1 VARSFCPSC
10 GVPFPANLPLDEEGA
25 RTCTACGN
33 VVYRQLKV
41 GAAAIIERDGQILL
55 LRRSEEPFKGSW
67 GLPAG
72 FVRWNESPEVAAIRE
87 TEEEC
92 GLTVQVRSLLG
103 VYYFEDDPR
112 GNGILIVYRC
122 QNDDGTP
129 WPRGEA
135 SEVAYFSRERLPR
148 DLAGS
153 GQDVAIRAWAG

>member
-1 VARSFCPSC
+1 
-10 GVPFPANLPLDEEGA
+10 
-25 RTCTACGN
+25 
-33 VVYRQLKV
+33 LKV
-41 GAAAIIERDGQILL
+41 GAAAVIERDAQILL
-55 LRRSEEPFKGSW
+55 LRRSEDPFKGFW

-72 FVRWNESPEVAAIRE
+72 FVRWNESPEAAAMRE

-92 GLTVQVRSLLG
+92 GLTVRVQSLAG

-122 QNDDGTP
+122 DYSDGTP

-135 SEVAYFSRERLPR
+135 SEVRYFPRERLPR

-153 GQDVAIRAWAG
+153 GQDVAILAWAG